1 MSAIERPSMPATS
14 TLHSRSRR
22 PSTGCAKYAAA
33 SSSDESAN
41 VRAIMLWPS
50 PVICGKMNHIQ

>member
-1 MSAIERPSMPATS
+1 MPATS